1 MTIRIPSNSGW
12 LLIAFGG
19 GLVLI
24 VGVRLIAP
32 SLGGATIA
40 AVLAVVVVAGLGTCY
55 YRDDKRDRGRAGDDL
70 YYLGLLFTLCSLIH
84 TLVALFGAD
93 AGATPS
99 RIEQLIGNF
108 GIALVSTVAGILGR
122 ILLQS
127 SERPPDAAT
136 GSRSRQSWL
145 PPRLQPD
152 ERPRDAA
159 SAPAASPPSMPVEPE
174 QDAGPT
180 VPPAT
185 IDGAALAHANQ
196 DATEQML
203 ALRRQLR
210 EASDAF
216 AHFTRVTLDHGMQ
229 VKAHTEQL
237 TDNFN
242 QRIEA
247 AARQGLDD
255 TAAIWKAAA
264 ESMANATGRMLR
276 QIDEHTVNAAH
287 RTETTWEQVAA
298 KSASAA
304 DAARTRLDED
314 AEQMATLLERL
325 ATANRALES
334 LGVGVA
340 TLHVNVVELGDK
352 TAQAATRVSQQSV
365 ATTQAQNALASGA
378 RQVQATAAQ
387 ALGETAQKI
396 AELRDGLTEQAQLW
410 QAAAQDF
417 ATATAAEREHQAVV
431 GSTVRQALDE
441 LAASAAG
448 ARAEFATLAA
458 LGETMKTAVAE
469 LAAIVAQAQ
478 QDLRIERERSQRGR
492 LLASLR
498 SRLLSRWQRRGEAES

>member
-1 MTIRIPSNSGW
+1 MKP
-12 LLIAFGG
+12 LLIAFGS

-32 SLGGATIA
+32 GLGGATIA
-40 AVLAVVVVAGLGTCY
+40 AMLAVAVVAVLGTY
-55 YRDDKRDRGRAGDDL
+55 YHRDDERDRGRAGDDL

-84 TLVALFGAD
+84 TLVALFGVETGD
-93 AGATPS
+93 TPA

-127 SERPPDAAT
+127 GERPHDAAPT
-136 GSRSRQSWL
+136 RLLDRSNSVSAR
-145 PPRLQPD
+145 
-152 ERPRDAA
+152 ERPHDAA
-159 SAPAASPPSMPVEPE
+159 PAPTISGPTMPVVPE
-174 QDAGPT
+174 QDAGQT
-180 VPPAT
+180 APAT
-185 IDGAALAHANQ
+185 ADGAALALANQ
-196 DATEQML
+196 DATEQLME
-203 ALRRQLR
+203 LRRQLR

-216 AHFTRVTLDHGMQ
+216 AHFTRVTLDHGLQ
-229 VKAHTEQL
+229 VKAHTERL
-237 TDNFN
+237 TENFN
-242 QRIEA
+242 SRIEA
-247 AARQGLDD
+247 SARQGLDD
-255 TAAIWKAAA
+255 TAAIWKTAA
-264 ESMANATGRMLR
+264 ENMASGTERMLR
-276 QIDEHTVNAAH
+276 QIDEHTANAAR
-287 RTETTWEQVAA
+287 RTEATWEQVAE
-298 KSASAA
+298 KSASTA

-314 AEQMATLLERL
+314 AEQMATLLDRL

-340 TLHVNVVELGDK
+340 TLRVHMVELGDK

-396 AELRDGLTEQAQLW
+396 AKLRDGLTEQAELW
-410 QAAAQDF
+410 QTAAQNF
-417 ATATAAEREHQAVV
+417 ATATAAEREHQALV
-431 GSTVRQALDE
+431 GSTVRQSLDE
-441 LAASAAG
+441 LATSAAG

-478 QDLRIERERSQRGR
+478 QDLRIERERSKRGR
-492 LLASLR
+492 FLAGLR
-498 SRLLSRWQRRGEAES
+498 SRLPARWQRSSEAES